1 MSDASAYFDAIQAV
15 NAEVQA
21 WYAGTA
27 QAGALD
33 RLMAHF
39 SAQFSMVLPSGAT
52 LDWPALREIF
62 AQQGGQRP
70 EFEIRITDS
79 EIIAHYP
86 GGAVVRY
93 NERQSDGARNRN
105 LRRSTAVLEIDA
117 HGTVRWLHLQETFYT
132 E

>member
-1 MSDASAYFDAIQAV
+1 MSEAKPFFDEIQAV

-27 QAGALD
+27 EPAALD

-39 SAQFSMVLPSGAT
+39 SPQFSMILPNGGT

-62 AQQGGQRP
+62 AQHGGQRP
-70 EFEIRITDS
+70 NFEIQITDS
-79 EIIAHYP
+79 TIVAQYP
-86 GGAVVRY
+86 SGAVVTY
-93 NERQSDGARNRN
+93 NERQSDGEQNRN

-117 HGTVRWLHLQETFYT
+117 RGLVQWRHLQETFCA

>member
-1 MSDASAYFDAIQAV
+1 MSEANPYFDEIQTV

-21 WYAGTA
+21 WYTGAP

-39 SAQFSMVLPSGAT
+39 SAQFSMILPNGAT

-62 AQQGGQRP
+62 AQHGGQRP
-70 EFEIRITDS
+70 NFEIQITDS
-79 EIIAHYP
+79 AIIVQYP

-93 NERQSDGARNRN
+93 NERQSDGEHSRN
-105 LRRSTAVLEIDA
+105 LRRSTAVLEMDA
-117 HGTVRWLHLQETFYT
+117 HGTVRWLHLQETFCA